1 MERISTDNLLVLP
14 SLYQRLLLQ
23 NLFVRNLR
31 IFVIRL
37 SVCPWQA
44 FLAYCNK
51 HFFLVRKLVIYGQ
64 KSFITLP
71 PALLY

>member
-1 MERISTDNLLVLP
+1 MERISTDDLLVLP
-14 SLYQRLLLQ
+14 SLDQGLLLQ

-51 HFFLVRKLVIYGQ
+51 HSCLVQKFVIYGQ
-64 KSFITLP
+64 KSFITLA
-71 PALLY
+71 PALFC